1 MYIQLLFMIVKR
13 KKYYKTVHEIIST
26 GHWITESISQDLKI
40 FGVSESQYN
49 VLRVLSDHKG
59 KPVTVQEITKRMV
72 QRSSNVTRIID
83 KLLINEYVKR
93 KECSSN
99 RRKMDITITDEGINF
114 LKKLDK
120 KVHAFHYPMMD
131 NLSGKE
137 ADALRYLIE
146 KMKGK

>member
-1 MYIQLLFMIVKR
+1 MKR
-13 KKYYKTVHEIIST
+13 KKYYKTVHEIIIT
-26 GHWITESISQDLKI
+26 GHWITDNISQEIKS
-40 FGVSESQYN
+40 FGATEPQYN
-49 VLRVLSDHKG
+49 VLRILSDRD
-59 KPVTVQEITKRMV
+59 KPTTVMEITEGMV

-83 KLLINEYVKR
+83 KLLDKKFVIR
-93 KECSSN
+93 KECSTN
-99 RRKMDITITDEGINF
+99 RRKMDITITDKGLTF

-146 KMKGK
+146 KMKGKLS

>member
-1 MYIQLLFMIVKR
+1 MYIQLLFIIMKR

-26 GHWITESISQDLKI
+26 GHWITESISQELKI
-40 FGVSESQYN
+40 FGVSEPQYN

-59 KPVTVQEITKRMV
+59 KPVTVREITKRMV

-83 KLLINEYVKR
+83 KLLVKEYVKR

-99 RRKMDITITDEGINF
+99 RRKMDITITDEGISF

-120 KVHAFHYPMMD
+120 KVHTFHYPMMD